1 MIIVLSGPGGVGKGT
16 VVARLVAE
24 DDGVVL
30 SRSWTTRP
38 RRPGESASAY
48 HFVDRPTFEARRAA
62 GGFLEWNEFL
72 GNLYG
77 TPVPE
82 LDPDRDLVLEIDVNG
97 ARQVLR
103 THPDALLLFV
113 DAPDRAEQRRRLEER
128 GDPPEAVAQRLAE
141 GEREREL
148 AQDLGFRVV
157 VNDDLARCVAEL
169 RAIIGAHRGPASDAP
184 GPKAAAD
191 WAEGRG

>member
-16 VVARLVAE
+16 VAARLVDE

-38 RRPGESASAY
+38 RRPGEAETAY
-48 HFVDRPTFEARRAA
+48 TFVDRRTFEDRRDR

-77 TPVPE
+77 TP
-82 LDPDRDLVLEIDVNG
+82 LPDHDLRDLVLEIDVNG
-97 ARQVLR
+97 AEQVVAV
-103 THPDALLLFV
+103 HPDALLLFV

-128 GDPPEAVAQRLAE
+128 GDPPDAVQRRLDE
-141 GEREREL
+141 GDRERER
-148 AQDLGFRVV
+148 AGRLGFTVV

-169 RAIIGAHRGPASDAP
+169 RSVIDARRAELDAHRTSLGAKSTEMH
-184 GPKAAAD
+184 GN
-191 WAEGRG
+191 R

>member
-16 VVARLVAE
+16 VVARLVHE

-38 RRPGESASAY
+38 RRPGEPETAY
-48 HFVDRPTFEARRAA
+48 HFVDRSSFERRREE

-77 TPVPE
+77 TP
-82 LDPDRDLVLEIDVNG
+82 LPDGDAAGDLVLEIDVNG
-97 ARQVLR
+97 ARQVAAV
-103 THPDALLLFV
+103 HPDALLVFI
-113 DAPDRAEQRRRLEER
+113 DAPDRLEQRRRLEER
-128 GDPPEAVAQRLAE
+128 GDPPDAVERRLAE

-148 AQDLGFRVV
+148 AVELGFVFV
-157 VNDDLARCVAEL
+157 VNDELDRCLAEL
-169 RAIIGAHRGPASDAP
+169 RALI
-184 GPKAAAD
+184 
-191 WAEGRG
+191 EGRRRLEGRTTSVGD